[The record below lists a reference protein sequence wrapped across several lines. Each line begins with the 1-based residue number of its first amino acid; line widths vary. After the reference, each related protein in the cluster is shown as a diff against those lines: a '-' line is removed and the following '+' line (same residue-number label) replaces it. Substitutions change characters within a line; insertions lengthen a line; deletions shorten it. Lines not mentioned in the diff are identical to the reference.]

1 MHYVQLQYIVQM
13 NEQFEIC
20 ELYGKAASN
29 AVGDFMYD
37 EFY

>member
-1 MHYVQLQYIVQM
+1 M

-29 AVGDFMYD
+29 AVGDLMYD
-37 EFY
+37 EFYE